1 MQQPPR
7 WKMAVLI
14 WIAIYPTLTLL
25 LFLIGDY
32 INQISF
38 LPFRTLAL
46 TLIIVPLMVFV
57 LLPTL
62 SKLLHRWLHG

>member
-1 MQQPPR
+1 
-7 WKMAVLI
+7 MAVLI
-14 WIAIYPTLTLL
+14 WIAIYPTLTFL

-38 LPFRTLAL
+38 LPFRTLVL

-62 SKLLHRWLHG
+62 SKLLRRWLHS